1 MHESS
6 GFPPVPPLPTADS
19 PPEQRR
25 RYIQTLYGAG
35 EALPRADTEMLD
47 TLLVGAPATTLEALH
62 ISSHREL
69 RKRYPGEE
77 PWDGTKPY
85 IWTPY
90 DNIFAILRALKLK
103 HSDVFYDLGSG
114 YGRVVLCAGMLTP
127 ANAKGIE
134 LVEERVA
141 QAERA
146 KVEFN
151 LGNVVFVRGNVL
163 DQDLTDGTV
172 FYLYA
177 PFHPRTLERV
187 LLQLKDTARIREDRG
202 LTPIRVVSRVTAA
215 LRYQEWLQEI
225 EPQPQKGIRIFRSL
239 PQRDWLE

>member
-1 MHESS
+1 MHESF
-6 GFPPVPPLPTADS
+6 GFPIVSPTVDS
-19 PPEQRR
+19 PPEARK
-25 RYIQTLYGAG
+25 RYIQTLYDVG
-35 EALPRADTEMLD
+35 EALPRADAALLD
-47 TLLVGAPATTLEALH
+47 SLLIGAPATTLEAQH

-103 HSDVFYDLGSG
+103 QGDVFYDLGSG
-114 YGRVVLCAGMLTP
+114 YGRVVLCAGILTP
-127 ANAKGIE
+127 ADARGIE
-134 LVEERVA
+134 LVEERA
-141 QAERA
+141 LLAERA
-146 KVEFN
+146 KVELN
-151 LGNVVFVRGNVL
+151 LGNVVFIHGNVL
-163 DQDLTDGTV
+163 DRGLTDGTV

-187 LLQLKDTARIREDRG
+187 LLQLKDVARLREDRG
-202 LTPIRVVSRVTAA
+202 LAPIRVVSRVTAA
-215 LRYQEWLQEI
+215 LRYQEWLQEL

-239 PQRDWLE
+239 PQHDWPV